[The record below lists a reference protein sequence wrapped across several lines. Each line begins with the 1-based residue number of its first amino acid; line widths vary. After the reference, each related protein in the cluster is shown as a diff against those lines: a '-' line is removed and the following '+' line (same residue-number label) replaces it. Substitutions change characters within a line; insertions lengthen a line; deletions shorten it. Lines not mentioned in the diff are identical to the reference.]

1 MIPKIIHYCWFGDK
15 PMPKEQKNYIKGWKK
30 LMPDYQFICWNEE
43 NIDVNRLPFIR
54 EAYSMRKMA
63 FVADYTR
70 LNVLYIMGGIYL
82 DTDVKV
88 IKRFDDYLHHG
99 FFSSVEYHPKKDI
112 INCIDEYGNR
122 ITEKESIGISIHSA
136 IIASEPNH
144 PFVKD
149 CLSYYETSHFY
160 SDMNKNKTIPT
171 VLACNAEKYGFKYL
185 DKNQLLESNIFI
197 YSSDIFAEYRTCTK
211 NSVAIHFCE
220 GSWVEQSFLIKFQN
234 FVKKNAFLF
243 WLYRVLWKRSYRIK
257 NKYLKKT

>member
-144 PFVKD
+144 H
-149 CLSYYETSHFY
+149 L
-160 SDMNKNKTIPT
+160 
-171 VLACNAEKYGFKYL
+171 
-185 DKNQLLESNIFI
+185 
-197 YSSDIFAEYRTCTK
+197 
-211 NSVAIHFCE
+211 
-220 GSWVEQSFLIKFQN
+220 
-234 FVKKNAFLF
+234 
-243 WLYRVLWKRSYRIK
+243 
-257 NKYLKKT
+257 

>member
-1 MIPKIIHYCWFGDK
+1 MIPKIIHYCWFGDN

-257 NKYLKKT
+257 NKYLKKA